1 MTAPPKP
8 RKRERGRG
16 RYLFTRRIYRDA
28 DCKYNLGASCVKA
41 ISLDELLEL
50 SGEDREE
57 LNRHFFETHLHYG
70 AFFGLPRLKEAIAAT
85 CREASAAMVLTMHG
99 GTGANSTVIT
109 GMLETGDNVVAVTP
123 NYQQHY
129 AIPEA
134 LGSEVRLLHLKKEEG
149 YKINPGRLTKL
160 VDKKTK
166 LITLTNPNNPTG
178 AYMDA
183 DELAPVVEI
192 ARQNGA
198 YILCDEIYRGLA
210 DEYMPSIVDLYEK
223 GIATGSMS
231 KVYSMAGTRVGWAI
245 VREPEAY
252 DILENRRS
260 YDTICNGVF
269 DELIAAIA
277 LENNEKMLARAR
289 GIVRPH
295 KKIVDEWLAEQPRL
309 SVYGESLTTTM
320 LVHYDYDI
328 AALPLCDGLYKETG
342 VLLCHGGCF
351 EEEKSFCLG
360 YGFGDRQLLTE
371 GLKALGGYLAKQEG

>member
-1 MTAPPKP
+1 M
-8 RKRERGRG
+8 
-16 RYLFTRRIYRDA
+16 RIKDFKVEKWLNPRDA

-41 ISLDELLEL
+41 ISIDELLEL
-50 SGEDREE
+50 SGEDREA
-57 LNRHFFETHLHYG
+57 LNRYFFETHLHYG
-70 AFFGLPRLKEAIAAT
+70 AFFGLPRLKEAITAT
-85 CREASAAMVLTMHG
+85 CGEEASAAMVLTMHG

-134 LGSEVRLLHLKKEEG
+134 LGSEVRLLHLEKEEA

-160 VDKKTK
+160 VDKRTK

-223 GIATGSMS
+223 GIATGRMS

-245 VREPEAY
+245 VREPAAY

-289 GIVRPH
+289 SIVRPH
-295 KKIVDEWLAEQPRL
+295 KKIVGEWLAEQP
-309 SVYGESLTTTM
+309 
-320 LVHYDYDI
+320 
-328 AALPLCDGLYKETG
+328 
-342 VLLCHGGCF
+342 
-351 EEEKSFCLG
+351 
-360 YGFGDRQLLTE
+360 
-371 GLKALGGYLAKQEG
+371 

>member
-1 MTAPPKP
+1 M
-8 RKRERGRG
+8 
-16 RYLFTRRIYRDA
+16 RIKDFKVEKWLNPRDA

-109 GMLETGDNVVAVTP
+109 GMLETCDNVVAVTP

-328 AALPLCDGLYKETG
+328 AALPLCDDGLYKETG

-351 EEEKSFCLG
+351 EEEKSFRLG

>member
-1 MTAPPKP
+1 M
-8 RKRERGRG
+8 
-16 RYLFTRRIYRDA
+16 
-28 DCKYNLGASCVKA
+28 
-41 ISLDELLEL
+41 
-50 SGEDREE
+50 
-57 LNRHFFETHLHYG
+57 
-70 AFFGLPRLKEAIAAT
+70 
-85 CREASAAMVLTMHG
+85 
-99 GTGANSTVIT
+99 
-109 GMLETGDNVVAVTP
+109 
-123 NYQQHY
+123 
-129 AIPEA
+129 
-134 LGSEVRLLHLKKEEG
+134 RLLHLKKEEG

-166 LITLTNPNNPTG
+166 LIALTNPNNPTG

-351 EEEKSFCLG
+351 EEEKSFRLG